1 MLKLKKWKLWLFS
14 GICFL
19 SVGIMHLFEK
29 RHSLGVIF
37 ICLSVV
43 YFALSKTNYKVD
55 NKISEIGTQTTV
67 SEDIQSEL
75 KNLIAEGKE
84 IKAIKRYRMV
94 TGVGLKE
101 AKEYIDNMK

>member
-1 MLKLKKWKLWLFS
+1 MLKLKTWKLWLFS
-14 GICFL
+14 GACFL
-19 SVGIMHLFEK
+19 FVGIMYLIAK
-29 RHSLGVIF
+29 RNSLGILF
-37 ICLSVV
+37 ICLSVT

-55 NKISEIGTQTTV
+55 NKISEIGTQPTV

-75 KNLIAEGKE
+75 KNLIAEGKKIE
-84 IKAIKRYRMV
+84 AMKKYRMA